1 MLYSLKEH
9 AYEGILE
16 LCFIVL
22 KDIQQDGG
30 ILEQCFIVLK
40 NIHMENPRAMHYCH
54 KGYSTRWR
62 NNPRAMLY
70 CLKEHA
76 YGGIL

>member
-1 MLYSLKEH
+1 MLYCLKKH

-30 ILEQCFIVLK
+30 ILMQCFIVLK
-40 NIHMENPRAMHYCH
+40 NIHMEE
-54 KGYSTRWR
+54 S
-62 NNPRAMLY
+62 
-70 CLKEHA
+70 
-76 YGGIL
+76 